1 MIILINPTM
10 ILNKIYIILKKK
22 LHRRTIVKIQPIK
35 KNIKLREELTILSHY
50 FKSCKLSVLF

>member
-22 LHRRTIVKIQPIK
+22 ITQ
-35 KNIKLREELTILSHY
+35 EHY
-50 FKSCKLSVLF
+50 CKDPTN